1 MAARTG
7 TELGMFPP
15 QAFWECVLVSIQRY
29 EYTQDRLRK
38 RISDLETE
46 IELLKS
52 EYEKKSSA
60 AMVSEIMLC
69 LIVFVIG
76 YAAGSLL

>member
-1 MAARTG
+1 M
-7 TELGMFPP
+7 
-15 QAFWECVLVSIQRY
+15 SIQRY

-60 AMVSEIMLC
+60 AMVAEIMLC

>member
-1 MAARTG
+1 
-7 TELGMFPP
+7 
-15 QAFWECVLVSIQRY
+15 VSIQRY

-46 IELLKS
+46 IELLKL